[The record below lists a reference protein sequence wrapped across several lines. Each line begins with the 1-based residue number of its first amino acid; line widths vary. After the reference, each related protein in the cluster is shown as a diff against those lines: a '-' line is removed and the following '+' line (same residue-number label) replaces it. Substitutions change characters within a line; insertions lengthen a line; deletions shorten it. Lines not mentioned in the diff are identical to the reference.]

1 MRDELRENIKLTGQ
15 RLVPFFLSLLLI
27 LFNYIPSNL
36 GISNVIRPE
45 MGLICVFYW
54 VLNRPDLFNMFTVF
68 FLGLVNDIMSAIPLG
83 ANIIPYLTVYLILNN
98 LTSFFNNKPFNVIW
112 ASFAIIVVMV
122 EILKML
128 IISMYYA
135 KFIPISYLF
144 FTILFTIAC
153 YPLISFINDAARK
166 YLMNDEG

>member
-1 MRDELRENIKLTGQ
+1 MRDDLRENIKLTGQ
-15 RLVPFFLSLLLI
+15 RLVPFFLSLVLI
-27 LFNYIPSNL
+27 LFNFIPANL
-36 GISNVIRPE
+36 GFANILRPE

-68 FLGLVNDIMSAIPLG
+68 FLGFVNDIMSVIPLG
-83 ANIIPYLTVYLILNN
+83 VNIIPYLTVYLIVSNMN
-98 LTSFFNNKPFNVIW
+98 SFFNNKPFNVIW
-112 ASFAIIVVMV
+112 SGFALVVV
-122 EILKML
+122 LTEILKML
-128 IISMYYA
+128 IVSVYYA
-135 KFIPISYLF
+135 KFIPIGYLF